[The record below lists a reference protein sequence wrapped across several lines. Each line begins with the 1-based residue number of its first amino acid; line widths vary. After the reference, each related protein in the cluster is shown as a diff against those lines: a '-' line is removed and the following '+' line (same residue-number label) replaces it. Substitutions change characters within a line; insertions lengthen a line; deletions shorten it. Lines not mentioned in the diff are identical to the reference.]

1 MEDSKIIENM
11 AKKENINNR
20 NIKWGSNNF
29 KDGEFDYFEWSA
41 PVIQDRDNL
50 KKKLDSFKLIGRRIK
65 SMRFVGHCYN
75 LTEDGIEERILD
87 SMEEKGIDTK
97 QFDNGLF
104 YELRELDDL
113 DQELPITCSCAM
125 IDEPFII
132 YFEDDFGDLE
142 IDYSEGSTVRL
153 GSNCIPEGI
162 EPGVNRRSF
171 DANVLFSEIIGGT
184 IKNIYIE
191 TSFNLDSFADFTGSY
206 GLDLEELEEYI
217 RKITFVIENGQ
228 YHETY
233 ELSFNSIADYGEIE
247 LTKFGKQMAR
257 SLSQFRKGIL

>member
-1 MEDSKIIENM
+1 M

-20 NIKWGSNNF
+20 NIKWGSNDF
-29 KDGEFDYFEWSA
+29 KDGKFDFFEWSA
-41 PVIQDRDNL
+41 PVIQDCDNL
-50 KKKLDSFKLIGRRIK
+50 KEKVDSFRLIGRRIK

-75 LTEDGIEERILD
+75 LNEDGIEDRILD
-87 SMEEKGIDTK
+87 SLEEKGMDIK
-97 QFDNGLF
+97 QYDNGLF
-104 YELRELDDL
+104 YELPELDDL

-132 YFEDDFGDLE
+132 DFEDDLGDLE

-162 EPGVNRRSF
+162 EPGVNRRNF
-171 DANVLFSEIIGGT
+171 DADVLFSEIIGGM

-191 TSFNLDSFADFTGSY
+191 TSFELGSFADFTGSH
-206 GLDLEELEEYI
+206 GLDLEEQEEYI
-217 RKITFVIENGQ
+217 HKITFVIENGQ

-233 ELSFNSIADYGEIE
+233 ELSFNSFFDYGEIE
-247 LTKFGKQMAR
+247 LTKFGKQMVR